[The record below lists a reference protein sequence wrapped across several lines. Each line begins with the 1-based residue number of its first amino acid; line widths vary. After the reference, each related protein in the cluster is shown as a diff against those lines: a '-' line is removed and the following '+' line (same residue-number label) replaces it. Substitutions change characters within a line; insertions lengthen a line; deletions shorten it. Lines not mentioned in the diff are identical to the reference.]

1 MTHPEDEK
9 ALLATLQQQ
18 ENELQ
23 FTEFTRD
30 MALTLGL
37 GLVRAAKDAGVAVM
51 VDIRLGDLL
60 LFGHAMAG
68 TTGDNAD
75 WVRRKN
81 NVVRRY
87 AHSSFFMGTLYRS
100 RGTQFEVHTGLDPR
114 EYAAAGGAFPILIK
128 GVGMVGTITVSG
140 LPQEQDHAMVVAQ
153 IRQLLGSSRA

>member
-1 MTHPEDEK
+1 MTTPEDEK

-37 GLVRAAKDAGVAVM
+37 GLVQAAKDAGVAVM
-51 VDIRLGDLL
+51 VDIRLGDLQ

>member
-1 MTHPEDEK
+1 MTTLQEEK
-9 ALLATLQQQ
+9 ALLATLQQH
-18 ENELQ
+18 ETELQ

-30 MALTLGL
+30 MALTLGM
-37 GLVRAAKDAGVAVM
+37 GLVQAAKDAGVAVM
-51 VDIRLGDLL
+51 VDIRLGDLQ

-68 TTGDNAD
+68 TTPDNAD

-87 AHSSFFMGTLYRS
+87 AHSSFYMGTLYRS
-100 RGTQFEVHTGLDPR
+100 RGTTFEAHTGLDTR
-114 EYAAAGGAFPILIK
+114 EFAAAGGAFPLLIK

-153 IRQLLGSSRA
+153 IRAMLG